1 MDVSAA
7 NLSPAAQLWLQHNT
21 VRRADG
27 GVEVSNL
34 ERAKRDLA
42 ENWNIQNSD
51 RLELVSM
58 LPTEQRQ
65 ALLASLPGW
74 MRSQVTGNS
83 AVNVH
88 ELRAHQTGP
97 IYDVDFSAVGA
108 KHTGLKAHAL
118 AVLAKRDYEDLGLP
132 GTTVHPGDAAAPL
145 AFKELLEQGWSA
157 TTLGSVSSKGLDT
170 SDSTQAYAAI
180 KGNKVIFAA
189 RGTEPDRLQDVL
201 IDAKLLRV
209 PTTHGEMHAGFQEAA
224 DQVWPALKKLLEEQG
239 PGVHLDLTG
248 HSLGAAIAEEIA
260 MRVHDQLG
268 DKVVIDGV
276 YPFEP
281 PNMYDRKAAEAYDRA
296 LGDRTFGYVVHRDI
310 VTQIPPIAAGYHP
323 VGRRMYVDGDAAL
336 RPEATAGEIA
346 KDRLLRPLEA
356 LTASI
361 VNGEATEIYNHGSF
375 VKAAFLAR
383 NEPVDFTK
391 ANLAHLQASLGKT
404 PLFTAPV
411 SPHSVLLRLNPA
423 ERSRVLFDL
432 PRGAGAARLVKAV
445 AEHNPDDLRAWLQA
459 APQAV
464 AKHAAFQAWLSSQ
477 S

>member
-1 MDVSAA
+1 
-7 NLSPAAQLWLQHNT
+7 
-21 VRRADG
+21 
-27 GVEVSNL
+27 
-34 ERAKRDLA
+34 
-42 ENWNIQNSD
+42 
-51 RLELVSM
+51 
-58 LPTEQRQ
+58 
-65 ALLASLPGW
+65 
-74 MRSQVTGNS
+74 
-83 AVNVH
+83 
-88 ELRAHQTGP
+88 
-97 IYDVDFSAVGA
+97 
-108 KHTGLKAHAL
+108 
-118 AVLAKRDYEDLGLP
+118 
-132 GTTVHPGDAAAPL
+132 
-145 AFKELLEQGWSA
+145 
-157 TTLGSVSSKGLDT
+157 
-170 SDSTQAYAAI
+170 
-180 KGNKVIFAA
+180 
-189 RGTEPDRLQDVL
+189 
-201 IDAKLLRV
+201 
-209 PTTHGEMHAGFQEAA
+209 MHAGFQEAA

-296 LGDRTFGYVVHRDI
+296 LG
-310 VTQIPPIAAGYHP
+310 
-323 VGRRMYVDGDAAL
+323 
-336 RPEATAGEIA
+336 
-346 KDRLLRPLEA
+346 LEA

-404 PLFTAPV
+404 PLFTAPA